1 VICLFQDSFGVL
13 WNLPSPE
20 EIEEFYGSELDSGF
34 NRENNTWEII
44 IKYCGDIGILE
55 RELGA
60 EVEILSQTFA
70 IITLPAE
77 QIPKLPGY
85 QQVQFAE
92 LPVNLFL
99 EVAEG
104 LARTC
109 ILPVQDRAG
118 YGLTGKDTLVAIID
132 SGIDYTHPDFRNEDG
147 SSRIV
152 AFWDQTAASGPP
164 PEGFKSGKEYNDQDL
179 NEALAAINPL
189 QVIPSLDINGHGTA
203 VAGIAAGNGRASRG
217 VNRGVAPEAQIIGV
231 RLGRRGERSF
241 ARTTELLRGVAYA
254 VNQAIAKGLPLAIN
268 ISFGTSHGGHTGHS
282 LFEACLQDIA
292 GSWKT
297 AVVVASGNEGASGHH
312 YAGTITSN
320 AIIDI
325 TFFTADAANSFFLT
339 LWKNFVDIWAVELIL
354 PNGRSTGII
363 HYYDK
368 RRTLRMG
375 NLSVLINYSQPR
387 PFGIRQEIFFQVEAR
402 EGLIP
407 EGVWTLRLHAGEVV
421 DGKYDIWLP
430 PTESISRQ
438 TAFSRPDNDSTITL
452 PATAFR
458 VISVG
463 AYNHRLRTVA
473 PFSGRGIPTDMSNFI
488 KPDLVAPGVNI
499 MAPSKNGGYDSFSGT
514 SFSAPFVAGAA
525 ALMMQWGI
533 EEGNDPFLYG
543 QRLKAFLHIG
553 ASRFENIDYPN
564 NSWGY
569 GVLCLRRTMDYLVSY
584 NKGGTV

>member
-1 VICLFQDSFGVL
+1 MPSDNIGVL
-13 WNLPSPE
+13 WNFPSPE

-34 NRENNTWEII
+34 NREDNTWEII
-44 IKYCGDIGILE
+44 IKYGGDLSVLE

-60 EVEILSQTFA
+60 EVEILSQSFA

-77 QIPKLPGY
+77 QIPKLPDFKE
-85 QQVQFAE
+85 VQFAE
-92 LPVNLFL
+92 LPVNLHL

-109 ILPVQDRAG
+109 ILPVQDKSG
-118 YGLTGKDTLVAIID
+118 YGLTGKETMVAIID

-147 SSRIV
+147 SSRII

-164 PEGFKSGKEYNDQDL
+164 PPGFKRGREYNNQDF
-179 NEALAAINPL
+179 NEALAAANPL
-189 QVIPSLDINGHGTA
+189 QIVPQLDINGHGTA

-217 VNRGVAPEAQIIGV
+217 INRGVAPEAQILGV

-241 ARTTELLRGVAYA
+241 ARTTELLRGVSYA
-254 VNQAIAKGLPLAIN
+254 VNTALGKGLPLAIN
-268 ISFGTSHGGHTGHS
+268 ISFGTSHGGHIGHS

-297 AVVVASGNEGASGHH
+297 AVIVASGNEGAAGHH
-312 YAGTITSN
+312 YAGKISTNERS
-320 AIIDI
+320 DI
-325 TFFTADAANSFFLT
+325 TFFTADVGNSFFLS

-354 PNGRSTGII
+354 PNGRSTGIVNF
-363 HYYDK
+363 YDQ
-368 RRTLRMG
+368 RRNLRMG

-387 PFGIRQEIFFQVEAR
+387 PFGIRQEIFCQVEAR

-421 DGKYDIWLP
+421 DGEYSIWLP
-430 PTESISRQ
+430 SIENVSRQ
-438 TAFSRPDNDSTITL
+438 TVFSRPDNNSTITL

-473 PFSGRGIPTDMSNFI
+473 PFSGRGIPTDMSSYV

-499 MAPSKNGGYDSFSGT
+499 TAPSKNGGYDTFSGT
-514 SFSAPFVAGAA
+514 SFAAPFVTGAA
-525 ALMMQWGI
+525 ALLMQCGI
-533 EEGNDPFLYG
+533 VDGNDPFLYG

-553 ASRFENIDYPN
+553 ATRFENIVYPN

-569 GVLCLRRTMDYLVSY
+569 GVLCLRRTMEYLVSY